1 MGGGTPPQKVDT
13 DTGERSI
20 PAWAGEPE
28 QILTDAVGPP
38 VYPRVGGGTGLYIA
52 TVVRCSGLSPRGR
65 GNRGVAMTEKPD
77 SGSIPAWAGEPW
89 TLRNWQPGQR
99 VYPRVGGGTSSNA
112 ALKSMVL
119 GLSPRGRGNLPF
131 SDDSHRLFRSIPA
144 WAGEPETPTLT

>member
-1 MGGGTPPQKVDT
+1 MAGDVLSKRLEGLSPRGRGDPPQKVDT

-65 GNRGVAMTEKPD
+65 GNRGRCGTG
-77 SGSIPAWAGEPW
+77 SRGRGSIPAWAGEPAI
-89 TLRNWQPGQR
+89 Q
-99 VYPRVGGGTSSNA
+99 
-112 ALKSMVL
+112 
-119 GLSPRGRGNLPF
+119 
-131 SDDSHRLFRSIPA
+131 
-144 WAGEPETPTLT
+144 